1 MPPLLCFRFL
11 CPGLFLGLSVEP
23 DMLLNLRY
31 TFRNLLAASQLPA
44 DRAQG
49 KGDFFDLGAHVLADS
64 LAAVQLTPG

>member
-1 MPPLLCFRFL
+1 MPPFLCFGFL
-11 CPGLFLGLSVEP
+11 APDLFRGLPVEP

-31 TFRNLLAASQLPA
+31 TFRNLLAAFQLPA

-49 KGDFFDLGAHVLADS
+49 KGDFFDLGAHVLTAS